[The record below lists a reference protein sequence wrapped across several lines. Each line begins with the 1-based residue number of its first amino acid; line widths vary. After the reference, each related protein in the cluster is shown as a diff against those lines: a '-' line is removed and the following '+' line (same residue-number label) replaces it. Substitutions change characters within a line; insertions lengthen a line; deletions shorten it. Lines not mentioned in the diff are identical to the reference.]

1 MDSHILVGTTCIFLI
16 SVNNDRL
23 KLAVCEARGIQE
35 LLRVVDAVGH
45 ATTGG
50 PGGKSKHELLE
61 PAVCALRHLTNNH
74 KVTEGYWLWP
84 LAKVMKM
91 SGPMTGALLF
101 FSCSILSPSAIDK
114 KSEVLTILELDI
126 LGMGKVL
133 WGNSSGTGWDG
144 VA

>member
-1 MDSHILVGTTCIFLI
+1 MSFI

-45 ATTGG
+45 AATTGG

-74 KVTEGYWLWP
+74 KVTDDGIGQGYGN
-84 LAKVMKM
+84 VR
-91 SGPMTGALLF
+91 SDDRCTLF
-101 FSCSILSPSAIDK
+101 FFLLNIESICH
-114 KSEVLTILELDI
+114 
-126 LGMGKVL
+126 
-133 WGNSSGTGWDG
+133 
-144 VA
+144 

>member
-1 MDSHILVGTTCIFLI
+1 MSFIL

-74 KVTEGYWLWP
+74 KVTDDGYGL
-84 LAKVMKM
+84 MF
-91 SGPMTGALLF
+91 GPMTGSL
-101 FSCSILSPSAIDK
+101 
-114 KSEVLTILELDI
+114 
-126 LGMGKVL
+126 
-133 WGNSSGTGWDG
+133 
-144 VA
+144 